1 MGLKDIYIYFNEE
14 REVLTLQGKGK
25 AAAVDFD
32 KRRRF

>member
-1 MGLKDIYIYFNEE
+1 LQQVIFHLLIKG
-14 REVLTLQGKGK
+14 LTLQGKGK